1 MATLRQKLLDALNVM
16 LRFMR
21 KLNDPE
27 HATAISFATPV
38 VKPSICRTT
47 NTPNYTNVCI
57 MDKP

>member
-21 KLNDPE
+21 KLNDSE
-27 HATAISFATPV
+27 HAAAMPFATLV
-38 VKPSICRTT
+38 VKPSICRAA